1 MRPLAIRASLSL
13 FALVAA
19 VAATAQDAP
28 TAAPG
33 KPASPPAHAPG
44 RLLEGEKV
52 NPYTYE
58 PKSVAGD
65 ANDPAQADLSKS
77 LDAMGPVSI
86 EWYQH
91 VQTLS
96 NPFFE
101 GRAPGTRGNELAGEY
116 VQHWMKQVGLQP
128 AFKEKSADGKESPS
142 WFQPFELQG
151 GSPQVDRAVCTA
163 AGKSLVR
170 GTDFQVIGSS
180 GSGAVSGP
188 LAFAGYA
195 IEKGRD
201 DYTSFGPKDD
211 LSGKVV
217 VFLRYEPLDKDGH
230 SKWSDRRFSGAASM
244 RNKLDALAD
253 RKPAAL
259 VMVNPPECRDGA
271 TGLEATESSVFGPS
285 YDFPIVQL
293 SQEAADALLRKADAK
308 GRGLMDFRRLAD
320 EGAIKVES
328 LKADVPVQIE
338 VAIAER
344 GIPARNIGGTLRGKG
359 KLADEWVVIGA
370 HYDHVGMGYFGAD
383 PQNRGKLHPG
393 ADDNASGT
401 SAMLCTARALHDF
414 YTGKD
419 APAELRSVIF
429 LAFTAEEMGLDGS
442 REFVKHPTMP
452 ADRIAA
458 MINLDMV
465 GRLRG
470 DELAMSG
477 TGTAE
482 KFGDLV
488 RPAIERSGLT
498 VKADPGG
505 RGPSDHASFYS
516 AGIPVLFLFTG
527 NHGDYHKPTD
537 RGFTVNPLGA
547 AKIVRLTEELAKVL
561 ATTPDKPKFTST
573 DGKGGADRGY
583 AKVRLGI
590 QPRMGGGDGP
600 GLGIE
605 GVSQG
610 TSAAEAGLKVGDVIL
625 MWNDKRMDGAADL
638 MERLR
643 EHEPGDVVK
652 MKVKRDGKEI
662 EVDVTLKASKGG

>member
-1 MRPLAIRASLSL
+1 MRIVPVLSVATLLSL
-13 FALVAA
+13 AAALPMQDGAPP
-19 VAATAQDAP
+19 ATAAKP
-28 TAAPG
+28 T
-33 KPASPPAHAPG
+33 PPAG
-44 RLLEGEKV
+44 KLVEGESV
-52 NPYTYE
+52 NPYTYA
-58 PKSVAGD
+58 PAASPGD
-65 ANDPAQADLSKS
+65 PNDPAQADLHRS
-77 LDAMGPVSI
+77 LEAMGPVAV

-116 VQHWMKQVGLQP
+116 VQHWMKEIGLEP
-128 AFKEKSADGKESPS
+128 AFGSKDAPE
-142 WFQPFELQG
+142 WFQNFELQG
-151 GSPQVDRAVCTA
+151 GAPQVESAAVA
-163 AGKSLVR
+163 VGGKPLER
-170 GTDFQVIGSS
+170 GTGYQVIGSS

-188 LAFAGYA
+188 VVFAGYA
-195 IEKGRD
+195 IDEGKDG
-201 DYTSFGPKDD
+201 YTSFAKDED
-211 LSGKVV
+211 FAGKVV
-217 VFLRYEPLDKDGH
+217 LFLRYEPLDEKGR
-230 SKWSDRRFSGAASM
+230 SLWADRRFSGMSSM
-244 RNKLDALAD
+244 RGKLDALAE
-253 RKPAAL
+253 RHPAAL

-271 TGLEATESSVFGPS
+271 KGLEATESSVFGPA
-285 YDFPIVQL
+285 YDMPIVQL

-320 EGAIKVES
+320 EGKVKCER
-328 LKADVPVQIE
+328 LKADVPVKVQ
-338 VAIAER
+338 VAVSEH
-344 GIPARNIGGTLRGKG
+344 GIPARNVGGVLRGRG
-359 KLADEWVVIGA
+359 ALADEWVIVGG

-401 SAMLCTARALHDF
+401 SAMLCTARAMHDW
-414 YTGKD
+414 YRSKE
-419 APAELRSVIF
+419 APADLRSVIF

-488 RPAIERSGLT
+488 RPAIERSGLI

-505 RGPSDHASFYS
+505 RGPSDHASFYA

-537 RGFTVNPLGA
+537 RGFTVNPMGA
-547 AKIVRLTEELAKVL
+547 SKVVGLTSEMAKTL
-561 ATTPDKPKFTST
+561 ATVPQKPKFTST

-590 QPRMGGGDGP
+590 QPAMGGHDGP
-600 GLGIE
+600 GLKIE
-605 GVSQG
+605 GVSAG
-610 TSAAEAGLKVGDVIL
+610 TSASDAGLKAGDVIL
-625 MWNDKRMDGAADL
+625 TWNEKPLNDAATL

-643 EHEPGDVVK
+643 DHEPGDVVK
-652 MKVKRDGKEI
+652 LKVVRDGKEI
-662 EVDVTLKASKGG
+662 MVDVTMKASKQK

>member
-1 MRPLAIRASLSL
+1 MRPFMIRASLSL

-28 TAAPG
+28 KPTPEKPVAAP
-33 KPASPPAHAPG
+33 PHAPG
-44 RLLEGEKV
+44 HLVEGEKV

-77 LDAMGPVSI
+77 LDALGPVSI

-128 AFKEKSADGKESPS
+128 AFKEKTADGKESPS

-151 GSPQVDRAVCTA
+151 GSPQVDRAVCAA
-163 AGKSLVR
+163 AGKPLVC

-188 LAFAGYA
+188 VAFAGYA

-201 DYTSFGPKDD
+201 DYTSFGAKED

-259 VMVNPPECRDGA
+259 VMVNPPECKDGA

-320 EGAIKVES
+320 DGAIKVES
-328 LKADVPVQIE
+328 LKADAPVQVE
-338 VAIAER
+338 
-344 GIPARNIGGTLRGKG
+344 
-359 KLADEWVVIGA
+359 
-370 HYDHVGMGYFGAD
+370 
-383 PQNRGKLHPG
+383 
-393 ADDNASGT
+393 
-401 SAMLCTARALHDF
+401 
-414 YTGKD
+414 
-419 APAELRSVIF
+419 
-429 LAFTAEEMGLDGS
+429 
-442 REFVKHPTMP
+442 
-452 ADRIAA
+452 
-458 MINLDMV
+458 
-465 GRLRG
+465 
-470 DELAMSG
+470 
-477 TGTAE
+477 
-482 KFGDLV
+482 
-488 RPAIERSGLT
+488 
-498 VKADPGG
+498 
-505 RGPSDHASFYS
+505 
-516 AGIPVLFLFTG
+516 
-527 NHGDYHKPTD
+527 
-537 RGFTVNPLGA
+537 
-547 AKIVRLTEELAKVL
+547 
-561 ATTPDKPKFTST
+561 
-573 DGKGGADRGY
+573 
-583 AKVRLGI
+583 
-590 QPRMGGGDGP
+590 
-600 GLGIE
+600 
-605 GVSQG
+605 
-610 TSAAEAGLKVGDVIL
+610 
-625 MWNDKRMDGAADL
+625 
-638 MERLR
+638 
-643 EHEPGDVVK
+643 
-652 MKVKRDGKEI
+652 
-662 EVDVTLKASKGG
+662 

>member
-1 MRPLAIRASLSL
+1 MRPLVIRASLCL
-13 FALVAA
+13 LTVTVAW
-19 VAATAQDAP
+19 AASGQD
-28 TAAPG
+28 T
-33 KPASPPAHAPG
+33 PAPPAQAPATPAAPG
-44 RLLEGEKV
+44 RLIEGEKV

-58 PKSVAGD
+58 PKSLKGD
-65 ANDPAQADLSKS
+65 AADPAQVNLTLS
-77 LDAMGPVSI
+77 LEAMGPVAI

-116 VQHWMKQVGLQP
+116 VQHWMKQAGLEP
-128 AFKEKSADGKESPS
+128 AFTEKAADGKTSPS

-151 GSPQVDRAVCTA
+151 GAPQVDRAACTA
-163 AGKSLVR
+163 AGVTLAR
-170 GTDFQVIGSS
+170 GDGFQVIGSS
-180 GSGAVSGP
+180 GSGALSGP

-201 DYTSFGPKDD
+201 DYTSFGEKDD

-217 VFLRYEPLDKDGH
+217 MFLRYEPLDKDGR
-230 SKWSDRRFSGAASM
+230 SRWSDRRFSGSASM

-259 VMVNPPECRDGA
+259 IMVNPPECKDGA

-293 SQEAADALLRKADAK
+293 SPQAADALLRKADAK
-308 GRGLMDFRRLAD
+308 GRGLMDFRKLAD
-320 EGAIKVES
+320 DGAIKVES
-328 LKADVPVQIE
+328 LKPDVPVQVE

-344 GIPARNIGGTLRGKG
+344 GIPARNIGGVLRGKG

-370 HYDHVGMGYFGAD
+370 HYDHVGMGYFGTD

-401 SAMLCTARALHDF
+401 GAMLCTARALHDF
-414 YTGKD
+414 YGSRQ
-419 APAELRSVIF
+419 APADLRSVVF

-442 REFVKHPTMP
+442 REFVKHPIMP

-505 RGPSDHASFYS
+505 RGPSDHASFYA

-527 NHGDYHKPTD
+527 NHGDYHKPSD

-547 AKIVRLTEELAKVL
+547 AKIVHLTEELAKVL
-561 ATTPDKPKFTST
+561 ATTPEKPKFTST

-600 GLGIE
+600 GLGID

-610 TSAAEAGLKVGDVIL
+610 TSAADAGLKAGDVIL
-625 MWNDKRMDGAADL
+625 MWGDKRMDSPADL

-643 EHEPGDVVK
+643 EHAPGDVVK
-652 MKVKRDGKEI
+652 LKVKRDGQEI
-662 EVDVTLKASKGG
+662 MVDVTLKSSKAS